1 LSYDFAAFIGHTNKI
16 NHLMIVPDTLDLIS
30 VSNDCTMRQWNMK
43 NFMCTRLFKFADP
56 ITYVLYHQ
64 PKNLLFCSS
73 WDKQVRAIDYEKG
86 TVESAFVGAREAILT
101 IHIAEDKIFLA
112 GQDPVIR
119 AYDLETGKDQIFE
132 GHRGWVLCLATYK
145 GVNEHGA
152 VVNNW
157 LLSGS
162 DDNMIRIWDLRTGKV
177 LQELVG
183 HHNGVTSL
191 CFANNELFSGSMD
204 HYIICW
210 DIDEI
215 RDRIKET

>member
-1 LSYDFAAFIGHTNKI
+1 
-16 NHLMIVPDTLDLIS
+16 M
-30 VSNDCTMRQWNMK
+30 
-43 NFMCTRLFKFADP
+43 
-56 ITYVLYHQ
+56 
-64 PKNLLFCSS
+64 
-73 WDKQVRAIDYEKG
+73 
-86 TVESAFVGAREAILT
+86 
-101 IHIAEDKIFLA
+101 
-112 GQDPVIR
+112 
-119 AYDLETGKDQIFE
+119 
-132 GHRGWVLCLATYK
+132 ATYK

-152 VVNNW
+152 IVNNW